1 MVSKEADPK
10 KTKPMTTPRHSS
22 LPKLALCGQYESAS
36 GEAGPAAQRGTLLD
50 AIFRQAWQTGD
61 MGSHDAI
68 SDEDAAVVRWAINAM
83 MRLRQSHLDTI
94 ETDEDKCKVRT
105 PGMDHV
111 GTADAICVH
120 GGWHADLKT
129 GQIYDY
135 TAQMA
140 AYALGLMH
148 EHMRGTWTAHLI
160 FADQQKVVSK
170 TFSYA
175 EAREIVE
182 SVLNNIGTP
191 PVINDYCGWCAKS
204 LTCSAR
210 VAASETALATTA
222 ETFAAMLADPS
233 RLGEFLL
240 RCKTFDDFRE
250 AAETEARRLL
260 GEGVDVPGWRL
271 QKPRVTEFV
280 DAEVLIGN
288 LANLDPVELL
298 RAHGSMSAAK
308 ARKIWPDVPVARK
321 ESKPA
326 LVATK

>member
-1 MVSKEADPK
+1 
-10 KTKPMTTPRHSS
+10 MTPPRHSS
-22 LPKLALCGQYESAS
+22 LPKLALCGQYEGAP
-36 GEAGPAAQRGTLLD
+36 GESSPAAQRGSKLD
-50 AIFRQAWQTGD
+50 AIFRLAWQTGD
-61 MGSHDAI
+61 MGSHDGI
-68 SDEDAAVVRWAINAM
+68 STEDASVVRWAINAM
-83 MRLRQSHLDTI
+83 MRMRTSHLDTV
-94 ETDEDKCKVRT
+94 ETDDARCKVKT

-135 TAQMA
+135 EAQMA

-160 FADQQKVVSK
+160 FADQQKVVSR
-170 TFSYA
+170 TFTYA
-175 EAREIVE
+175 GAREIVQH
-182 SVLNNIGTP
+182 VLSNIGTA

-210 VAASETALATTA
+210 VAASETALATTF

-240 RCKTFDDFRE
+240 RCRTFDDFRE
-250 AAETEARRLL
+250 AAETEARLL
-260 GEGVDVPGWRL
+260 LAEGVEVPGWRL

-308 ARKIWPDVPVARK
+308 ARKLWPDVPVARK

-326 LVATK
+326 LVACK

>member
-1 MVSKEADPK
+1 V
-10 KTKPMTTPRHSS
+10 
-22 LPKLALCGQYESAS
+22 
-36 GEAGPAAQRGTLLD
+36 
-50 AIFRQAWQTGD
+50 FRQAWQTGD
-61 MGSHDAI
+61 MGSHDTI

-83 MRLRQSHLDTI
+83 MRLRTSHLDVV
-94 ETDEDKCKVRT
+94 ETDEARCKVRT
-105 PGMDHV
+105 PGMEHV

-135 TAQMA
+135 EAQMA

-148 EHMRGTWTAHLI
+148 EHMRGNWTAHLI
-160 FADQQKVVSK
+160 FADQQKVVSR
-170 TFSYA
+170 TFTYA
-175 EAREIVE
+175 EAREIVDK
-182 SVLNNIGTP
+182 VLSNIGTA

-210 VAASETALATTA
+210 VEASTTALATTA
-222 ETFAAMLADPS
+222 ETFASMLADPS

-250 AAETEARRLL
+250 AAEAEARRLL
-260 GEGVDVPGWRL
+260 GEGVEVPGWRL
-271 QKPRVTEFV
+271 QKPRVSEFV

-288 LANLDPVELL
+288 LANLDPAELL

-308 ARKIWPDVPVARK
+308 ARKLWPDVPVARK

-326 LVATK
+326 LVACK

>member
-1 MVSKEADPK
+1 MVSKEADPR

-22 LPKLALCGQYESAS
+22 LPKLALCGQYEGAP
-36 GEAGPAAQRGTLLD
+36 GEAGPAAQRGTILD
-50 AIFRQAWQTGD
+50 GVFRHAWQTGD
-61 MGSHDAI
+61 MGDHNEI
-68 SDEDAAVVRWAINAM
+68 SDEDASVVRWAINAM
-83 MRLRQSHLDTI
+83 MRLRTSHLDVV
-94 ETDEDKCKVRT
+94 ETDEDRCKVRT

-135 TAQMA
+135 EAQMA

-160 FADQQKVVSK
+160 FADQQRVVSRSF
-170 TFSYA
+170 TYA

-182 SVLNNIGTP
+182 SVLANIGTA
-191 PVINDYCGWCAKS
+191 PVLNDYCGWCRHS

-210 VAASETALATTA
+210 VTATETTLATTQ

-240 RCKTFDDFRE
+240 RCRTFDDFRE

-260 GEGVDVPGWRL
+260 GDGVDVPGWRL
-271 QKPRVTEFV
+271 QKPRVSEFV

-288 LANLDPVELL
+288 LANLDAAELL

-308 ARKIWPDVPVARK
+308 ARKLWADVPVARK

-326 LVATK
+326 LVVSK

>member
-1 MVSKEADPK
+1 
-10 KTKPMTTPRHSS
+10 MTTPRHSS
-22 LPKLALCGQYESAS
+22 LPKLALCGQYESAP
-36 GEAGPAAQRGTLLD
+36 GEAGPAAQRGSKLD

-61 MGSHDAI
+61 MGDHNEI
-68 SDEDAAVVRWAINAM
+68 SDDDAAVVRWAINAM
-83 MRLRQSHLDTI
+83 MRLRQSAQEI
-94 ETDEDKCKVRT
+94 VETDEARCKVRT

-148 EHMRGTWTAHLI
+148 EHMRGSWTAHLI
-160 FADQQKVVSK
+160 FADQQRVVSR

-175 EAREIVE
+175 EARQIVDK
-182 SVLNNIGTP
+182 VLANIGTA
-191 PVINDYCGWCAKS
+191 PVINEYCGWCAKS

-210 VAASETALATTA
+210 VAATEITLATTT
-222 ETFAAMLADPS
+222 ETFAATLADPS

-240 RCKTFDDFRE
+240 RCKTFDEFRE
-250 AAETEARRLL
+250 AAEVEARRLL
-260 GEGVDVPGWRL
+260 GDGVEVPGWRL

-288 LANLDPVELL
+288 LVNLDPVELL

-308 ARKIWPDVPVARK
+308 ARKLWPDVPVTRK

-326 LVATK
+326 LVAIK